1 MYIGIFDQDLILT
14 PSKFC
19 PSLEIMKISY
29 YHKKKGDIVE
39 FVLSFEDT
47 EKYDILYLSRESLS
61 QKDFPSSFLLQKNLQ
76 WVGRGFTGNYVK
88 LPDEIEHSPPDKTFY
103 STYVMT
109 HKDVFS
115 LRSYTCFTKK
125 ILNPSSILLRIT
137 NGEKLLIDYTKLNY
151 HNQKIILYDYDFYSS
166 PHAMAIYDYF
176 TSRGNEL
183 IFIHKSVIEGLDNF
197 LHICKNTKSIT
208 DTYPA
213 VSLIHD
219 DAVPVTKLLKYADCF
234 NYSCGYT
241 IIKKNKPISRK
252 AVICALNLYF
262 CCASLGKKIPISA
275 DLTHP
280 EKNIESNDYE
290 KIIAVLSNQLYY
302 NFSPGRDLNLME
314 LIFEKYGQPR
324 CVLINEKIQQD
335 RNLYILL
342 HTNISTV
349 KGTGKW
355 RPRL

>member
-1 MYIGIFDQDLILT
+1 MYIGIFDQDLTLT

-76 WVGRGFTGNYVK
+76 WVGRGFTGKYVK

-109 HKDVFS
+109 HKDIFS
-115 LRSYTCFTKK
+115 QRSYTCFTRKV
-125 ILNPSSILLRIT
+125 LNPSFILLRIT
-137 NGEKLLIDYTKLNY
+137 NGEELLVDYTKLDY

-166 PHAMAIYDYF
+166 SHAMAIYDYF

-183 IFIHKSVIEGLDNF
+183 IFIHKSMIEGLDNF

-208 DTYPA
+208 DAYPA

-219 DAVPVTKLLKYADCF
+219 DAVPVTKLLKYANCF
-234 NYSCGYT
+234 NTSCGYAVV
-241 IIKKNKPISRK
+241 KKNKPISRK
-252 AVICALNLYF
+252 AVICTLNLYF
-262 CCASLGKKIPISA
+262 CCASLGKRILVLS

-280 EKNIESNDYE
+280 EKDIESNDYE
-290 KIIAVLSNQLYY
+290 KIISVLTDRLTYS
-302 NFSPGRDLNLME
+302 FSPGRNSNLMD
-314 LIFEKYGQPR
+314 LIFAEYGQSR
-324 CVLINEKIQQD
+324 CRLINEKIQQD

-342 HTNISTV
+342 HTNISTI